1 MLSPNSTGMAPARP
15 SRHPPSGPG
24 RAAACCSTAMV
35 AELLCTTRV
44 MPSPASRPRPG
55 RCRTWAIHC
64 RNTGPAANGSMA
76 SAMTAMPSNSRPNAN
91 SACPAACRRP
101 RPANQSSSP
110 ATSSRYRA
118 SSSRKASNCA
128 VTVVPMLAPN
138 TTGTA
143 RCRVSSPAPTRPST
157 STVTAELLCTTA
169 VTAAPVSTPASGWA
183 VSRARACRRVSPA
196 ACCKASVRVSILY
209 KKSAAPPNNCRI
221 IHKRCSMPDAPFAL
235 CVCGTQTFVNFC
247 ETIPAGGCNPA
258 CKSLLLSSVN
268 S

>member
-1 MLSPNSTGMAPARP
+1 MLNLDYRDARP
-15 SRHPPSGPG
+15 IYEQVRDGLRRLMVTGVIREGEKLPSV
-24 RAAACCSTAMV
+24 RA
-35 AELLCTTRV
+35 L
-44 MPSPASRPRPG
+44 
-55 RCRTWAIHC
+55 
-64 RNTGPAANGSMA
+64 
-76 SAMTAMPSNSRPNAN
+76 
-91 SACPAACRRP
+91 
-101 RPANQSSSP
+101 
-110 ATSSRYRA
+110 A
-118 SSSRKASNCA
+118 SS
-128 VTVVPMLAPN
+128 LAINPN
-138 TTGTA
+138 TIQRAYESLEAEGYVCSVPGKGSFAAPHTGVDQG
-143 RCRVSSPAPTRPST
+143 RRDSLLGRFD
-157 STVTAELLCTTA
+157 TVTAELLCTTA
-169 VTAAPVSTPASGWA
+169 VTTAPVSTPASGWA

>member
-1 MLSPNSTGMAPARP
+1 
-15 SRHPPSGPG
+15 
-24 RAAACCSTAMV
+24 
-35 AELLCTTRV
+35 

-76 SAMTAMPSNSRPNAN
+76 SAMTAMPSNSRPKAN

-101 RPANQSSSP
+101 
-110 ATSSRYRA
+110 
-118 SSSRKASNCA
+118 
-128 VTVVPMLAPN
+128 APREPEQQPRHQQQIP
-138 TTGTA
+138 GILQPEGQQLRGDRGA
-143 RCRVSSPAPTRPST
+143 DVGSEHHRHGPLQVSSPAPTRPST

-183 VSRARACRRVSPA
+183 VSRARACRRVSPT